1 MSWEIHDQND
11 GENKLWY
18 QSVLRVFARF
28 KIHIVYKIEQY
39 LGSSPSGPDEPT
51 P

>member
-1 MSWEIHDQND
+1 MGCEIHDRND
-11 GENKLWY
+11 GENKLWD

-28 KIHIVYKIEQY
+28 KIHTVYRIEY
-39 LGSSPSGPDEPT
+39 DLGSRPSGPDAPR